1 MGVGVHL
8 ILDCYGCNPRLINDE
23 GYVKAV
29 MLEAASTSGCTIIGT
44 IFHSFPVQGVSGVV
58 VIEESHLSIHSWPEL
73 EFAAIDAFTCG
84 NRVDMDKIKEVV
96 LEKFEVESFDLH
108 EEKRGT
114 RLENVDT

>member
-1 MGVGVHL
+1 
-8 ILDCYGCNPRLINDE
+8 
-23 GYVKAV
+23 